1 MYVKTVEFGL
11 LIVTPLAGQ
20 RNSMGANVAM
30 QIRSEKILS
39 RFRYPAHP
47 APLPLAPPQTF
58 HPDWKLPPS
67 RPVIE
72 ISLHDTGIVI
82 SWTLEDTGARFAEC
96 MMYQIYAYQETINEP
111 TTDSWRHV
119 GDVKA
124 MLLPMAVTLN
134 QFQENQRYFFA
145 VRGVDA
151 HERYGVFS
159 QPKTWE

>member
-1 MYVKTVEFGL
+1 MFSIMILTLSPSCVL
-11 LIVTPLAGQ
+11 GQ
-20 RNSMGANVAM
+20 RNSLPASVTM
-30 QIRSEKILS
+30 QIRSENTPPGAS
-39 RFRYPAHP
+39 RLRQTHP
-47 APLPLAPPQTF
+47 APLPLAPPQKF

-67 RPVIE
+67 RPVIR
-72 ISLHDTGIVI
+72 INLHDSGIVI
-82 SWTLEDTGARFAEC
+82 SWTLEDADSRFAEC
-96 MMYQIYAYQETINEP
+96 VTYQIYAYQETINEP

-151 HERYGVFS
+151 HDRYGVFS
-159 QPKTWE
+159 MPKTW